1 MIDITRIASPQLHAI
16 DIGARGLRIG
26 ALAAMRAVKLAMDPV
41 ELRLIN
47 DTDKN
52 WVTGKPYRAAAG

>member
-1 MIDITRIASPQLHAI
+1 MHAI

-26 ALAAMRAVKLAMDPV
+26 DGAAMRAVKLAMDAV
-41 ELRLIN
+41 ELRRIN
-47 DTDKN
+47 DTDKI